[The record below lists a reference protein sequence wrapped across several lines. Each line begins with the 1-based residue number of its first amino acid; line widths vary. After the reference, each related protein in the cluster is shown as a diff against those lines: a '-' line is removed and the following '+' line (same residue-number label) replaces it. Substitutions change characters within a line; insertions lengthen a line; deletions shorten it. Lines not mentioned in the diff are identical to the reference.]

1 MNDNGPPGGA
11 HYRAAK
17 YPIQYK
23 DAVHYFGINIGS
35 PEQWFL
41 RAFCVTRR
49 HSIVTRLPVTRA
61 TPLSPGFTVD
71 AVPEVFGRS
80 RVYFGAPKDIEKL
93 RTLVLLAYERK
104 VKRAE
109 TGSAEEEAASW

>member
-1 MNDNGPPGGA
+1 M
-11 HYRAAK
+11 R
-17 YPIQYK
+17 
-23 DAVHYFGINIGS
+23 V
-35 PEQWFL
+35 
-41 RAFCVTRR
+41 FCDTRR

-61 TPLSPGFTVD
+61 TQLSPGFTVD

-93 RTLVLLAYERK
+93 RTLVLLAYERE

-109 TGSAEEEAASW
+109 TGSVEEEAASW